1 MFIYMMM
8 KKMND
13 LTCPKAGRKYLHLCA
28 DDFKKDKKVQVK
40 LKRFWGLFSDKSKED
55 VQEGNM
61 TEKNR

>member
-13 LTCPKAGRKYLHLCA
+13 LTGLKTGRKYLHLCA

-40 LKRFWGLFSDKSKED
+40 LKRFWGLFSGKSKED
-55 VQEGNM
+55 VQECKG